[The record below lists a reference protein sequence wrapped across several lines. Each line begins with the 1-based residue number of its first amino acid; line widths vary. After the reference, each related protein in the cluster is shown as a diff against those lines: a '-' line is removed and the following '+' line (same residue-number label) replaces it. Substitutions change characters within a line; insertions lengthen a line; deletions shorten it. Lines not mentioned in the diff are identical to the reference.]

1 MNVRNLIII
10 LTMNASMMFAQAD
23 SVAKKSAV
31 KADSVAKKTSVKEQA
46 PENQFTG
53 IAVSP
58 ASFHLNLKPGSTQVK
73 ELTISNDTKVM
84 HKFQLSLSDFRM
96 GRTGKPEVI
105 KAEDS
110 KYALSKWI
118 SLSPTYVELKPGESK
133 KIGITI
139 RIPGDES
146 GNIAAWTLI
155 NVDNLKDKAPLS
167 KDKVNEKALNIG
179 VSTNFGFGVYVY
191 QNPPNVA
198 VNNVAIQKII
208 YKDTAGVKNVS
219 MTVKNI
225 GDGIG
230 FCTSYLE
237 LTSLATGKKV
247 KLGTKQFTILPQ
259 FYRDFTYA
267 LPANLAK
274 GKYSALG
281 VIDYGNDEDIKVAEL
296 EINIE

>member
-1 MNVRNLIII
+1 MN
-10 LTMNASMMFAQAD
+10 TSMIFAQAD
-23 SVAKKSAV
+23 TAAKRPAVTIDSA
-31 KADSVAKKTSVKEQA
+31 ARKTTGKVIEQTS
-46 PENQFTG
+46 ENEFTG

-58 ASFHLNLKPGSTQVK
+58 ASFHLNLKPGITQVK
-73 ELTISNDTKVM
+73 ELLISNDTKAV

-110 KYALSKWI
+110 KYALSKWV
-118 SLSPTYVELKPGESK
+118 SLSPSYLELKPGESK

-139 RIPGDES
+139 RIPNDES
-146 GNIAAWTLI
+146 GNVAGWTLI
-155 NVDNLKDKAPLS
+155 NVDNMKDKNPLS
-167 KDKVNEKALNIG
+167 KDKANEKALNIG
-179 VSTNFGFGVYVY
+179 VSTNFGFGVFVY
-191 QNPPNVA
+191 QNPPNVT

-237 LTSLATGKKV
+237 LTSLSTGKKV

-267 LPANLAK
+267 LPNNLAK